1 MKDVVRMAIILAV
14 ICAVAAGAL
23 AFTNQVTS
31 AIIEQRIYAETV
43 AELQE
48 LFPNLEKFET
58 VEVAGRT
65 GIQAFDAGGNLVG
78 VLAEGR
84 TEGYGGTI
92 RFNLGVNA
100 DGEIVGL
107 SIISQSETAGLG
119 DKITQPGFLS
129 NFIGKTVDDDFGA
142 IDNIS
147 GATVSARAMKTG
159 VPSELQNILVNFMD
173 AEGPTTPTLNLADVA
188 DGTYEGTAAGRND
201 DITVTVTVAGG
212 QITSIEVVSH
222 GETPSYF
229 DNAASVIDRIKEEQ
243 TVQVDAASGATL
255 TSDGIMNAVLNALT
269 Q

>member
-1 MKDVVRMAIILAV
+1 MKDIVRMAIILAV

-31 AIIEQRIYAETV
+31 AIIEQRIYDETV
-43 AELQE
+43 AELQV
-48 LFPNLEKFET
+48 LFPDLADFT
-58 VEVAGRT
+58 PVVIQGRS

-78 VLAEGR
+78 VLAQGR
-84 TEGYGGTI
+84 TGTI
-92 RFNLGVNA
+92 LFNLGVNA

-107 SIISQSETAGLG
+107 TILQQSETAGLG
-119 DKITQPGFLS
+119 DKITAPSFLA
-129 NFIGKTVDDDFGA
+129 NFIGKSVDDDFGT

-147 GATVSARAMKTG
+147 GATVSANAMKNG
-159 VPSELQNILVNFMD
+159 VPRELQDIMVNFMD
-173 AEGPTTPTLNLADVA
+173 AEAPVTPTLNLADVA

-201 DITVTVTVAGG
+201 DITVAVTVAGG
-212 QITSIEVVSH
+212 KITSIEVVSH
-222 GETPSYF
+222 AETPSYF
-229 DNAASVIDRIKEEQ
+229 DRTGSVIDQIIEEQ